1 MTARAVPLENVG
13 DCLPH
18 GPSQAEC
25 EMWDEYVPGEGAFE
39 MERGPEETLK
49 DARLEFEQT
58 VKEFG
63 LWGGL
68 ETMPEEDISSL
79 EDAWDEAEHDDILTE
94 ILQNIG
100 QSIKLRR

>member
-1 MTARAVPLENVG
+1 
-13 DCLPH
+13 
-18 GPSQAEC
+18 
-25 EMWDEYVPGEGAFE
+25 MWDEYVPGEGAFE